1 MGWMVQGNWE
11 KPPSDFDTTAW
22 MLEHTA
28 LVNKERES
36 LEGTGYVVHTENQ
49 NLFRLRGTTATIAG
63 KPDPIGEKTNEI
75 LISDAKT
82 GHRSPSHR
90 AQVQIYQYAVPKALT
105 QFQGKQARGQVR
117 YPDSYVGSPATSVTP
132 DFVANL
138 GSLIRRLAD
147 DVPARRVPS
156 AQECRYCDIT
166 RADCPDRMEDSG
178 RIHGRLLAR
187 VGKAMPRVNS
197 TAGLAGPTTAV
208 RIVEDA
214 LTSADGENPM
224 SPLPLAPFQRQV
236 RIHLAPPRTI
246 CLADAAF
253 SLSVFLPHDLDE
265 CHTRDSRKLHALYQM
280 VNVNHQWFA

>member
-22 MLEHTA
+22 MLEHTT

-63 KPDPIGEKTNEI
+63 KPDLIGEKTNEI

-138 GSLIRRLAD
+138 GSLIRRLAA
-147 DVPARRVPS
+147 DVPARR
-156 AQECRYCDIT
+156 
-166 RADCPDRMEDSG
+166 G
-178 RIHGRLLAR
+178 GRLVRHARRMVFQLAEVLVTR
-187 VGKAMPRVNS
+187 EMLTGI
-197 TAGLAGPTTAV
+197 LE
-208 RIVEDA
+208 RISR
-214 LTSADGENPM
+214 LR
-224 SPLPLAPFQRQV
+224 LAPG
-236 RIHLAPPRTI
+236 
-246 CLADAAF
+246 
-253 SLSVFLPHDLDE
+253 
-265 CHTRDSRKLHALYQM
+265 
-280 VNVNHQWFA
+280 

>member
-1 MGWMVQGNWE
+1 
-11 KPPSDFDTTAW
+11 

-63 KPDPIGEKTNEI
+63 KPDLIGEKTNEI

-90 AQVQIYQYAVPKALT
+90 AQVQIYQYAVTKALT

-147 DVPARRVPS
+147 DCPGTPGFPAPRNAATATSLGP
-156 AQECRYCDIT
+156 T
-166 RADCPDRMEDSG
+166 
-178 RIHGRLLAR
+178 AR
-187 VGKAMPRVNS
+187 TGWK
-197 TAGLAGPTTAV
+197 TAGL
-208 RIVEDA
+208 RKD
-214 LTSADGENPM
+214 
-224 SPLPLAPFQRQV
+224 
-236 RIHLAPPRTI
+236 PRTTSSPGRGKP
-246 CLADAAF
+246 CQ
-253 SLSVFLPHDLDE
+253 E
-265 CHTRDSRKLHALYQM
+265 
-280 VNVNHQWFA
+280 

>member
-22 MLEHTA
+22 MLEHTT

-63 KPDPIGEKTNEI
+63 KPDLIGEKTNEI

-90 AQVQIYQYAVPKALT
+90 AQVHIYQYAVPKALT

-138 GSLIRRLAD
+138 GSLIRRLAA
-147 DVPARRVPS
+147 DVPARR
-156 AQECRYCDIT
+156 
-166 RADCPDRMEDSG
+166 G
-178 RIHGRLLAR
+178 GRLVRHARRMVFQLAEVLVTR
-187 VGKAMPRVNS
+187 EMLTGI
-197 TAGLAGPTTAV
+197 LE
-208 RIVEDA
+208 RISR
-214 LTSADGENPM
+214 LR
-224 SPLPLAPFQRQV
+224 LAPG
-236 RIHLAPPRTI
+236 
-246 CLADAAF
+246 
-253 SLSVFLPHDLDE
+253 
-265 CHTRDSRKLHALYQM
+265 
-280 VNVNHQWFA
+280 

>member
-166 RADCPDRMEDSG
+166 RADCPGQD
-178 RIHGRLLAR
+178 GRLRKDPRTTSSPGRESHAKSEQHR
-187 VGKAMPRVNS
+187 RTCRPDNGRSYCRRRTYISRWGKPHVTTAPSTVPKTSEDTFSS
-197 TAGLAGPTTAV
+197 TANHLSRRCCFLSV
-208 RIVEDA
+208 RIS
-214 LTSADGENPM
+214 SA
-224 SPLPLAPFQRQV
+224 R
-236 RIHLAPPRTI
+236 PR
-246 CLADAAF
+246 
-253 SLSVFLPHDLDE
+253 
-265 CHTRDSRKLHALYQM
+265 
-280 VNVNHQWFA
+280 